1 MVGLFILNK
10 FRIKSFHMYSRTS
23 ILLLLTF
30 LSINLLAQSPPPNT
44 DILVVDMK
52 EKKGKITLCNWTNVT
67 NRNGYDN
74 QPSFFNNDYVLYSSH
89 INGQTDIMI
98 YDLYEEKTTNLTK
111 TNTSEYSPY
120 PIPGFSSFAT
130 VRVEED
136 GTQRLWMFQMD
147 GKTDPSLVFEKTA
160 PVGYFAWNT
169 NNEVLMFVLGSP
181 VTAVI
186 ANAEK
191 VNDEIVTS
199 NIGRTIRLIPG
210 TNDFAFERREE
221 SGEVIIYK
229 LDASSRE
236 FSKIITKPEGSVD
249 WTITQ
254 DGTFITS
261 VGTKLHMFNPKNHSN
276 WQELS
281 DLGSMAS
288 KGITRM
294 AVSQENDKLAIVVN
308 Q

>member
-1 MVGLFILNK
+1 MN
-10 FRIKSFHMYSRTS
+10 SRTAL
-23 ILLLLTF
+23 LLLLTF
-30 LSINLLAQSPPPNT
+30 FTLNIYAQTAPAST
-44 DILVVDMK
+44 DIFVVDMK
-52 EKKGKITLCNWTNVT
+52 EKKGKITLDKWKNVT

-74 QPSFFNNDYVLYSSH
+74 QPAFFNNDYILYSSFS
-89 INGQTDIMI
+89 NGQNDIMI
-98 YDLYEEKTTNLTK
+98 HDLYEGKSTNLTK

-147 GKTDPSLVFEKTA
+147 GKSKPTIVFEKIA
-160 PVGYFAWNT
+160 PVGYFAWNVDK
-169 NNEVLMFVLGSP
+169 EVLMFVLGSP

-210 TNDFAFERREE
+210 TNDFAFERAEE
-221 SGEVIIYK
+221 SGEKVIYK
-229 LDASSRE
+229 LDSKTRE
-236 FSKIITKPEGSVD
+236 FSKIITKPEGSAD

-254 DGTFITS
+254 EGTFITS
-261 VGTKLHMFNPKNHSN
+261 LGTKLHMYNPKNHSN

-294 AVSQENDKLAIVVN
+294 AVSQENDKLAIVIN